1 VSVRSIIRAQLDE
14 LACGIPAP
22 FDVHAHT
29 GADIDRTVRSSEEH
43 VADLAAVDG
52 RSVVF
57 PLCVTTG
64 YRAENE
70 RVIAE
75 ARRYPAR
82 LVPFARLDP
91 NVDSAAVASAALAAG
106 ARGFKLHPRSEA
118 FRIEHPGVDAIL
130 AVAAEAGVPALIHAG
145 RGVGSFGPVLT
156 ELAARHRRCSI
167 ILAHAG
173 ISDLAWLGGV
183 IGDHPNLFF
192 DTAWW
197 NPTDVL
203 ALFSLI
209 PPAQILHGSDAPYGD
224 VELNLVITLR
234 CGLAAGLSAEQ
245 LALVTGGQL
254 ERLLQGV
261 SPAPAGPVPRARPH
275 APRPSDAR
283 VAAFLT
289 AAGGALLGGGDPW
302 ETLELALLAIEPSD
316 ARTPPAEDDLIHEL
330 LEAIDGTQPTAMRN
344 ALVLALTLSAT
355 PGVAARHRSGIG
367 VPEAVGRASTP

>member
-14 LACGIPAP
+14 LAVWVPAP

-29 GADIDRTVRSSEEH
+29 GADIDGTVRSSEEH
-43 VADLAAVDG
+43 VADLAPVDG

-64 YRAENE
+64 YRAQNE

-75 ARRYPAR
+75 ARRYPER

-91 NVDSAAVASAALAAG
+91 KVDSAAAASEALTAG
-106 ARGFKLHPRSEA
+106 ARGFKLHPRGDS
-118 FRIEHPGVDAIL
+118 FRLEHPNVDAIL

-156 ELAARHRRCSI
+156 ELAARHRRCPV

-173 ISDLAWLGGV
+173 ISDLAWLASIVGA
-183 IGDHPNLFF
+183 HPNLFF

-197 NPTDVL
+197 NPTDLL
-203 ALFSLI
+203 ALFSVV
-209 PPAQILHGSDAPYGD
+209 PPGQILHGSDAPYGD

-254 ERLLQGV
+254 ERLLRGA
-261 SPAPAGPVPRARPH
+261 SPAHAGPAPRAGLR
-275 APRPSDAR
+275 ASRPSDAR

-289 AAGGALLGGGDPW
+289 AAGGALAAGGDPR
-302 ETLELALLAIEPSD
+302 EMLELALLAIEPTD
-316 ARTPPAEDDLIHEL
+316 AATPPAEDDLIRGL
-330 LEAIDGTQPTAMRN
+330 LEAIDPTQPAAMRN

-355 PGVAARHRSGIG
+355 SGVDARHGSGIG
-367 VPEAVGRASTP
+367 VPEAVGRPSAL

>member
-1 VSVRSIIRAQLDE
+1 MSVRSIIGAQLDE
-14 LACGIPAP
+14 LACGLPAP

-29 GADIDRTVRSSEEH
+29 GTDVDGTVRSSEEH
-43 VADLAAVDG
+43 VADLALVDG

-75 ARRYPAR
+75 ARRYPER

-91 NVDSAAVASAALAAG
+91 KIDSAALASAALAAG
-106 ARGFKLHPRSEA
+106 ARGFKLHPRGDA
-118 FRIEHPGVDAIL
+118 FTLEHPSVDAIL

-145 RGVGSFGPVLT
+145 RGVGCFGPILT
-156 ELAARHRRCSI
+156 ELAARHRRCPI

-173 ISDLAWLGGV
+173 ISDLAWLAST
-183 IGDHPNLFF
+183 IGDHQNLFF

-197 NPTDVL
+197 NPTDLL
-203 ALFSLI
+203 ALFSLV

-224 VELNLVITLR
+224 VGLNLVITLR
-234 CGLAAGLSAEQ
+234 CGLAAGLTAEQ

-254 ERLLQGV
+254 ERLLRGDPHAHAG
-261 SPAPAGPVPRARPH
+261 PAPGARLQ
-275 APRPSDAR
+275 ASRPSDAR

-289 AAGGALLGGGDPW
+289 AAGGALLGGGDPR
-302 ETLELALLAIEPSD
+302 EMLGLALLAIERSD
-316 ARTPPAEDDLIHEL
+316 GGTPPEEDDLIHEL
-330 LEAIDGTQPTAMRN
+330 LEAMDLTQLRATRN

-355 PGVAARHRSGIG
+355 PGVHARALAHPGTFRSG
-367 VPEAVGRASTP
+367 GRSGR

>member
-1 VSVRSIIRAQLDE
+1 MSVRSIIRAQLDE
-14 LACGIPAP
+14 LTCGIPAP

-29 GADIDRTVRSSEEH
+29 GADIDGTVRSSEEH

-75 ARRYPAR
+75 AHRYPER

-91 NVDSAAVASAALAAG
+91 KVDSAAAASDALAAG
-106 ARGFKLHPRSEA
+106 ARGFKLHPRGED
-118 FRIEHPGVDAIL
+118 FRMEHPSVEAIL
-130 AVAAEAGVPALIHAG
+130 GVAAEAGVPILVHAG
-145 RGVGSFGPVLT
+145 RGVGSLGPVLT
-156 ELAARHRRCSI
+156 KLAARHRSCPI

-173 ISDLAWLGGV
+173 ISDLAWLRGV

-197 NPTDVL
+197 NPTDLL
-203 ALFSLI
+203 ALFSLV
-209 PPAQILHGSDAPYGD
+209 PPGQILHGSDAPYGD

-254 ERLLQGV
+254 ERLVRGT
-261 SPAPAGPVPRARPH
+261 SPAFAGPAPGAPVC
-275 APRPSDAR
+275 APRPADAR

-289 AAGGALLGGGDPW
+289 AAGGALLGGGDPH
-302 ETLELALLAIEPSD
+302 EMLELALLAIEPSND
-316 ARTPPAEDDLIHEL
+316 GTPPGEDDLIQEL
-330 LEAIDGTQPTAMRN
+330 LQPIDRTQPTATRN
-344 ALVLALTLSAT
+344 ALALALTLSAT
-355 PGVAARHRSGIG
+355 PGVETAPMP
-367 VPEAVGRASTP
+367 V